1 MLVGVSSRHPCAQH
15 QTVPPRPYLCSLSIF
30 PILFRRGCSV
40 WDMRTEGIVRTLET
54 GKVATSLEVQR
65 DGSFLTTADGSE
77 VRALVRMPRV

>member
-1 MLVGVSSRHPCAQH
+1 M
-15 QTVPPRPYLCSLSIF
+15 
-30 PILFRRGCSV
+30 

-77 VRALVRMPRV
+77 VRALVHVSWV